1 MGKLDKQA
9 EKLILEGKS
18 RQEIFDQLYSES
30 KNDLESLAKIVRNQ
44 IPLNLRD
51 KIPGYFNLLNVV
63 LVSTIL
69 FYLIVFTLFLIN
81 ENSDSIIIFIIP
93 LMLIFSIL
101 SFIHVRKHR
110 GKQIHSLSFSFI
122 FPVYVFIKNEM
133 YNSVDF
139 ENPWFVLTVIWIIIT
154 AMSSVLSYIIY
165 NKICPQPT
173 PILDKNSEVIN
184 YKFVEPDLIESSEDL
199 LDDKF

>member
-51 KIPGYFNLLNVV
+51 KMPGSFNLLNVV
-63 LVSTIL
+63 LISTIL
-69 FYLIVFTLFLIN
+69 FYLLVFTILLLYD
-81 ENSDSIIIFIIP
+81 NSDSIMVFIIP
-93 LMLIFSIL
+93 LMLFFSVL
-101 SFIHVRKHR
+101 SFINVRKHR
-110 GKQIHSLSFSFI
+110 GKQIRSLSFSFI
-122 FPVYVFIKNEM
+122 FPIYVFVKREM
-133 YNSVDF
+133 YNSIDF
-139 ENPWFVLTVIWIIIT
+139 ENSWFVLVVIWIIINCI
-154 AMSSVLSYIIY
+154 SSVLSYIIY

-184 YKFVEPDLIESSEDL
+184 YKFVEPDLIEVSEDI
-199 LDDKF
+199 LDQK